1 MVPKMKMATGNGR
14 AVSSACPSESTF
26 NRSGR
31 TGLYQISHRQES
43 FIDVRMTGQGGVGQ
57 VQAADAQRFEESEWF
72 SHVHFKGSPD
82 GGTHAFQH
90 P

>member
-1 MVPKMKMATGNGR
+1 
-14 AVSSACPSESTF
+14 
-26 NRSGR
+26 
-31 TGLYQISHRQES
+31 
-43 FIDVRMTGQGGVGQ
+43 MTGQGGVGQ

-82 GGTHAFQH
+82 GATHAFQH